1 MAWLALAALI
11 WIGVHIGIAGGS
23 PRGIIVRRIGEPGF
37 QTAFSVAS
45 VVTIALLIFAYRR
58 APYIGV
64 WVAPDWLRWILLAV
78 MVVAFMLFLCA
89 ALARNPTSIGGG
101 SALRTAPRGIVRVTR
116 HPMLWSF
123 ALWAGVHIAGN
134 GDAASFMFF
143 GAFLL
148 TALAGMSS
156 IDAKLARRD
165 PEGWRGFAAI
175 TSILPFG
182 AIAAG
187 RNRLV
192 PEEIG
197 WIPVVAGLAVWAA
210 VAWAHPWLF
219 GVAAVPG

>member
-1 MAWLALAALI
+1 MTMLAIAAAFWLAI
-11 WIGVHIGIAGGS
+11 HIGIAGS
-23 PRGIIVRRIGEPGF
+23 ALRGAVARPLGEGAF
-37 QTAFSVAS
+37 QGVFSVLTAGALVALIWAFRHAPLQPLWTLPAPYYWVLAALMLPAFLLLVAS
-45 VVTIALLIFAYRR
+45 VSGA
-58 APYIGV
+58 
-64 WVAPDWLRWILLAV
+64 
-78 MVVAFMLFLCA
+78 
-89 ALARNPTSIGGG
+89 NPTLAGQTLESTG
-101 SALRTAPRGIVRVTR
+101 PRGVTRITR